1 MIALGLINGQ
11 TVPSQTSASPRTA
24 SGARFIR
31 SPSSDVARRGLKSSS
46 PFSGS
51 SVQDVGR
58 RGRRHESPTHP
69 DIGTRKYGGLP
80 PSPSFSKF
88 KTRTSPGTSPP
99 MADSQFAGGSFIDDA
114 VEEKRTRGLS
124 HFFKPRSASKT
135 AGKGGKRGR
144 DIVTAKLT

>member
-24 SGARFIR
+24 NGARFIR
-31 SPSSDVARRGLKSSS
+31 SPSSDVAHRGLKSSS

-51 SVQDVGR
+51 SAQDMGR
-58 RGRRHESPTHP
+58 RGWRHESPTHP

-88 KTRTSPGTSPP
+88 KTRTSPGTAPP
-99 MADSQFAGGSFIDDA
+99 MADSQFAGGSFVDDA

-124 HFFKPRSASKT
+124 NFFKPRSASKT